1 MQKNLL
7 RQLKR
12 SIGVDSESE
21 LADLVAAMNGAAV
34 AADPA
39 LQGVLRGF
47 GDLLAI

>member
-12 SIGVDSESE
+12 SIGIGSESE
-21 LADLVAAMNGAAV
+21 LADLLATMKAAAT

-39 LQGVLRGF
+39 LQAVLR
-47 GDLLAI
+47 DLATC